1 MFMEKKISDL
11 EHQLLKKDIEE
22 IKNKMYAGFS
32 SVSEAI
38 KSGFELIRSENKRDN
53 DVSNVQ
59 RENILAEQKKTN
71 GRVTKLEKV
80 TSLLAL
86 MRENKKVSGLVIYA
100 IYNILEVSTIENV
113 LNIYKWIKLMI

>member
-1 MFMEKKISDL
+1 MEKKISDL

-38 KSGFELIRSENKRDN
+38 KSGFDLIRSENKRDN
-53 DVSNVQ
+53 DVSNIQ

-80 TSLLAL
+80 TSVLAL
-86 MRENKKVSGLVIYA
+86 MRENKKISGLVIYA
-100 IYNILEVSTIENV
+100 IYNILEVTTIDNV
-113 LNIYKWIKLMI
+113 LNIFKWIKLMI